1 MSTSKQT
8 AHPSPVDQGSPQ
20 GPPTERLTV
29 RGEAMAGKVKE
40 LLHEG
45 TVRRITVK
53 NREGRTIMEI
63 PVTAGV
69 VVAVVAPVL
78 TAVSALAAM
87 ASDWEIEVHRTSEAH
102 PAPAGAGAS

>member
-1 MSTSKQT
+1 MTSSEQI
-8 AHPSPVDQGSPQ
+8 A
-20 GPPTERLTV
+20 GPIDGVEASSQMPTERLTV
-29 RGEAMAGKVKE
+29 RGEALVAKVKE

-53 NREGRTIMEI
+53 NREGHTVMEI

-78 TAVSALAAM
+78 TAVGALTAI
-87 ASDWEIEVHRTSEAH
+87 ASDWQIEVHRAPEAH
-102 PAPAGAGAS
+102 PASEVVGAH